1 MNKKEFIKALSKA
14 LHDYEDKDEILS
26 YYEELIDEAVLNEMS
41 EETFI
46 FKLGSPTQIRE
57 TLLNDGSFKKRLKE
71 KENFQIKR
79 LFSTTAKLFSGIIV
93 GFVAIVMGI
102 VGFSFVIGGLSNSV
116 AIMLRFIVN
125 FPTKIEVFFFII
137 SQLILGIGLL
147 LLGIGILWY
156 TVANTKII
164 FMKLT
169 GKIDSSMDKRRQA

>member
-1 MNKKEFIKALSKA
+1 
-14 LHDYEDKDEILS
+14 
-26 YYEELIDEAVLNEMS
+26 
-41 EETFI
+41 
-46 FKLGSPTQIRE
+46 
-57 TLLNDGSFKKRLKE
+57 
-71 KENFQIKR
+71 
-79 LFSTTAKLFSGIIV
+79 
-93 GFVAIVMGI
+93 MGI